1 MNSLDFD
8 PDADLRASRARRRR
22 QRRDEDDLDVVGLQQ
37 VVDELLAATGA
48 SRCTLR
54 QDVSDDF
61 FPVTHEALAPGVPSI
76 RHEWT
81 TDLRRAPV
89 IRELVETGRQVVQE
103 DCAIAFDDPA
113 FRRMLAAYGGLAA
126 QIVTPVFL
134 DGRLAAIVSLHQLGA
149 PRRWTTGERALA
161 AAAGE
166 RVRAL
171 LGL

>member
-1 MNSLDFD
+1 MD
-8 PDADLRASRARRRR
+8 
-22 QRRDEDDLDVVGLQQ
+22 LQQ

-54 QDVSDDF
+54 RDMPGDF

-76 RHEWT
+76 RDERT

-89 IRELVETGRQVVQE
+89 VRRLLETGEQVVQD
-103 DCAIAFDDPA
+103 DCASAFGDPA

-126 QIVTPVFL
+126 QIVTPVFI
-134 DGRLAAIVSLHQLGA
+134 DGRLTAIVSLHQLGA
-149 PRRWTTGERALA
+149 PRRWSVDERALA

-171 LGL
+171 LAA

>member
-1 MNSLDFD
+1 
-8 PDADLRASRARRRR
+8 
-22 QRRDEDDLDVVGLQQ
+22 VGLQE
-37 VVDELLAATGA
+37 VVGELLAATGA

-54 QDVSDDF
+54 QDVPGDF

-76 RHEWT
+76 RDERT

-89 IRELVETGRQVVQE
+89 VRELIETQRQVVQQ
-103 DCAIAFDDPA
+103 DCASAFDDPD
-113 FRRMLAAYGGLAA
+113 FQRMLAAYGGLAA
-126 QIVTPVFL
+126 QIVTPVFR

-149 PRRWTTGERALA
+149 PRRWTTEERALA

-171 LGL
+171 LGA